1 MNEDTITGN
10 TVPWYPTLAISTPSI
25 FQTGTVPSKSACPY
39 EYPFNKSGW
48 IIIAPITAPK
58 TGVPP
63 KILVAE
69 KPIKTGKN
77 VNAALE
83 KVFIISAKSVN
94 LGYTSINDYPFINK
108 PSAVSTLLRPINNPA
123 ATSAGNIGT
132 NTSARAFKNLC
143 NTFAFLADIKTTFN

>member
-25 FQTGTVPSKSACPY
+25 FQTGT
-39 EYPFNKSGW
+39 
-48 IIIAPITAPK
+48 
-58 TGVPP
+58 VPP

-94 LGYTSINDYPFINK
+94 LGYTSINDCPFINK

-132 NTSARAFKNLC
+132 NTSARAFNNLC